1 MQTPNEKIAAPEW
14 IKMSEL
20 RPPKNATVLMWY
32 PGTEMVGPWCKVD
45 RLENIVLCF
54 PEYWSRINPP
64 NEKSSAT
71 PTRGVNR
78 DSGTAS
84 ANGGWLRRLVRHHG
98 QPLS

>member
-14 IKMSEL
+14 IKMFEL

-64 NEKSSAT
+64 NDPKLSHGAKT
-71 PTRGVNR
+71 D
-78 DSGTAS
+78 DSQNA
-84 ANGGWLRRLVRHHG
+84 GGAK
-98 QPLS
+98 